1 MPSINNAVQIQA
13 RDIPGQR
20 SFREAD
26 TVVTTTAVK
35 ADGRFLPAG
44 SEGTVIDV
52 SPIEGHYG
60 VEFLAPFPC
69 IVFLDKSVLT

>member
-1 MPSINNAVQIQA
+1 M
-13 RDIPGQR
+13 
-20 SFREAD
+20 
-26 TVVTTTAVK
+26 VTTTALKV
-35 ADGRFLPAG
+35 DGRFLPAG

-60 VEFLAPFPC
+60 VEFLVPFPC